1 MGALSC
7 PPWVPHPW
15 RGPSPP
21 ARKGLVPPLAPTCHP
36 LLAPLQPRGA
46 RSRAR
51 TLLCFLF
58 CLLQFENKSL
68 WIRLA
73 SDPSP
78 RRAEG
83 TPPHVPASPPTPPS
97 RQQPPR
103 ESLYLL
109 TYISTPP
116 LQNLCFPKNS
126 YTVWEGGAKRG
137 EKQGGGNGD
146 GVSPAPG
153 GLLAR
158 RGSPQPCSAL
168 GWGHRRLQPHLGRVT
183 LLPYS
188 FIIIIIIIPF
198 FFFLNSCKVLG
209 RGGQKENGAPIPQPG
224 TTGVSRIP
232 PQDGELGW
240 GGAYEGFTGQGGA
253 GGRGLTRLLPTTYKR
268 ERDGGGC
275 KRHPGVLWG
284 GPPGSHPAGSQRGG
298 GPGHGRSHPA
308 PAGPPG
314 CAGPTGRPRSSP
326 PPRAA
331 GPCPST

>member
-126 YTVWEGGAKRG
+126 YTVWEGGAKRERG
-137 EKQGGGNGD
+137 PHPTAGHH
-146 GVSPAPG
+146 G
-153 GLLAR
+153 GLTY
-158 RGSPQPCSAL
+158 PP
-168 GWGHRRLQPHLGRVT
+168 P
-183 LLPYS
+183 
-188 FIIIIIIIPF
+188 
-198 FFFLNSCKVLG
+198 G
-209 RGGQKENGAPIPQPG
+209 RGA
-224 TTGVSRIP
+224 GVGR
-232 PQDGELGW
+232 GLRGVHRA
-240 GGAYEGFTGQGGA
+240 G
-253 GGRGLTRLLPTTYKR
+253 GGRGERADTSPT
-268 ERDGGGC
+268 DN
-275 KRHPGVLWG
+275 L
-284 GPPGSHPAGSQRGG
+284 
-298 GPGHGRSHPA
+298 
-308 PAGPPG
+308 
-314 CAGPTGRPRSSP
+314 
-326 PPRAA
+326 
-331 GPCPST
+331 